1 MLYGETRH
9 TTYNIRHTRRGDE
22 GVDDGPP
29 MPDSPP
35 NPPTELKPPSRLLL
49 LLPEPPRE
57 WGELERDNGGH
68 DVIRKVSHKGV

>member
-1 MLYGETRH
+1 M
-9 TTYNIRHTRRGDE
+9 
-22 GVDDGPP
+22 DDGPP